1 MLVSMKITVFW
12 DNALCSPVEIDISQ
26 VLTVTVMMEAVS
38 TSETWVCCKKIA
50 QCFFSEGCNLR
61 SRCRKHLKSHNIKMD
76 LREVA

>member
-38 TSETWVCCKKIA
+38 TSEMF
-50 QCFFSEGCNLR
+50 Q
-61 SRCRKHLKSHNIKMD
+61 
-76 LREVA
+76 